1 MTDQD
6 SKQPVKRSRRILKIA
21 LYVLLATLIIIG
33 IAGYVLLAISP
44 VPDTSDYE
52 VDLALVRQLAQE
64 GEGPLPVRLNAM
76 IVAEGGFPEIMVIA
90 GNGFQEQRMTFPSFQ
105 VVYEDEGAIIVDAVQ
120 SRADHETMFPG
131 KPFDDKKF
139 AMMQDAMR
147 DGRLV
152 LATHEHFDHI
162 GGLSK
167 SPYLDEIR
175 EKVILTREQIDN
187 AGPETGFTPKMLA
200 KFKPLDYDKYH
211 LIAPGMVLIKAACHT
226 PGSQMVYVR
235 LQNGTE
241 YLLVGDV
248 VWNSKNLEQLTGRP
262 LLTNLV
268 LNEDRVIHG
277 QQIRT
282 LYNIAQNE
290 PINLVISHDGAQIE
304 AYIQEGLLGSYF
316 EL

>member
-21 LYVLLATLIIIG
+21 LYVLLAIVIIAG

-52 VDLALVRQLAQE
+52 LDLALVRQLAQA
-64 GEGPLPVRLNAM
+64 GDGPLPVRLNAM

-90 GNGFQEQRMTFPSFQ
+90 GNGFQEQRMAFPSFQ
-105 VVYEDEGAIIVDAVQ
+105 VVYESGTIVVDAVQ
-120 SRADHETMFPG
+120 SKADHDTMFPG
-131 KPFDDKKF
+131 KPFNDKKF
-139 AMMQDAMR
+139 DMMQAAMR
-147 DGRLV
+147 ASRFV

-162 GGLSK
+162 GGISK
-167 SPYLDEIR
+167 SPYLDEIG
-175 EKVILTREQIDN
+175 EKVLLTREQIDN
-187 AGPETGFTPKMLA
+187 AGPETGFTPEILA

-211 LIAPGMVLIKAACHT
+211 VIAPGLVLIKAASHT
-226 PGSQMVYVR
+226 PGSQMVYVQ

-248 VWNSKNLEQLTGRP
+248 IWNSKNLEQLTGRP
-262 LLTNLV
+262 FLTNLI
-268 LNEDRVIHG
+268 LNEDRKIHG

-282 LYNIAQNE
+282 LYNITQNE
-290 PINLVISHDGAQIE
+290 TINLVISHDGEQIE
-304 AYIQEGLLGSYF
+304 KYIQEGLLGSSF